1 MRAGVFISAVSHVV
15 LVAFALLGTPKLF
28 DNPPLGT
35 IEVDLVRPEEV
46 EPSKEKPPDDK
57 PADWKPLAEKAE
69 PWPEAAPQ
77 AQPKSQPKPPEVNQQ
92 AALGPQI
99 PSPGVT
105 PQPTPSIFDPV
116 NIPALLNLPN
126 APEKGFDSEATVT
139 ANLSGDEKA
148 AFKAHLKKCWKL
160 PEGMSPAQ
168 MTRVVLRIY
177 LKRDGGLAAEPL
189 LIEASASRDGPLLLK
204 AAVRAL
210 KDCQPYGSSLPADKY
225 RDWKELDLSFSPREM
240 AGG

>member
-1 MRAGVFISAVSHVV
+1 MRAGVFISAVSHVM

-46 EPSKEKPPDDK
+46 EASKEKPPDDK
-57 PADWKPLAEKAE
+57 PADWKPLAEKTE

-77 AQPKSQPKPPEVNQQ
+77 PQPKSQPKPPEVNQQ

-105 PQPTPSIFDPV
+105 PQQAPSIFDPV

-139 ANLSGDEKA
+139 ANLSADEKA
-148 AFKAHLKKCWKL
+148 A
-160 PEGMSPAQ
+160 
-168 MTRVVLRIY
+168 V
-177 LKRDGGLAAEPL
+177 
-189 LIEASASRDGPLLLK
+189 
-204 AAVRAL
+204 
-210 KDCQPYGSSLPADKY
+210 
-225 RDWKELDLSFSPREM
+225 
-240 AGG
+240 